1 MKKTA
6 GISLMLLIFLS
17 LCLITF
23 SLLSLSGATA
33 DARLAQN
40 SADRTTEYYAAV
52 STANEILG
60 QIDAQLA
67 NALQNVQT
75 ENGADDS
82 DTSDY
87 SSLTAYADACST
99 ISVSGVALAWEACGS
114 EDYDSAAV
122 GTLQYD
128 IAVTD
133 DQLLHVALSVVWPKS
148 DSDTLYQITSWQ
160 ILSTSDWSAD
170 TSQNLYRTDT
180 GE

>member
-33 DARLAQN
+33 DAKLAQN

-52 STANEILG
+52 SMANEILG

-67 NALQNVQT
+67 DALQNVQT
-75 ENGADDS
+75 ENGADDNAAS
-82 DTSDY
+82 ED

-99 ISVSGVALAWEACGS
+99 ISVSGAALTWEAGSS
-114 EDYDSAAV
+114 EDHDSAIV